1 MLPPADAETPGQPGD
16 RSRPPLLAT
25 ATPAAVTA
33 LAGAAPAG
41 AAPAGA
47 AGANR
52 PTITDPAAPTA
63 ATTSAHPDPAASG
76 IATSTPAT
84 TRTEMNQIRTASNRA
99 AILRNQPRTVDAGTP
114 NTTAIRRCP
123 APPALATTAAQI
135 NSAAY
140 PLRSSNDTGSNT
152 CVTEQS
158 PHRARRGRTRPPHP
172 TTDRARA

>member
-33 LAGAAPAG
+33 LAG

-84 TRTEMNQIRTASNRA
+84 TRTEMNQIRTASNRP

-123 APPALATTAAQI
+123 APPALAATAAQI